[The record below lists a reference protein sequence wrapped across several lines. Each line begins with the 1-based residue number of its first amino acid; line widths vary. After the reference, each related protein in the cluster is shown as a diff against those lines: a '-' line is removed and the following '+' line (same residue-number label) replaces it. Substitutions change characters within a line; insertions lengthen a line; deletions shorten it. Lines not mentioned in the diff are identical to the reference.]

1 MVILLIRRGAIRS
14 VQRHDD
20 DRFLRM
26 FLLTMNSEVAVDFVE
41 FANGS
46 LPQTTVRKCCLES

>member
-1 MVILLIRRGAIRS
+1 MVILLIRRGSIRP
-14 VQRHDD
+14 VQRHND

-41 FANGS
+41 FGNGS
-46 LPQTTVRKCCLES
+46 LRPATV